1 MAFLSWRK
9 EYEIGVA
16 AIDAEHRRLVGLAND
31 FNDALAEGDNSGAGG
46 KMLTQLIAYAEEHF
60 QHEEHLMR
68 ENGYPGLDKHQAQHV
83 GYISDIFA
91 VNEKIAPTPRHGEHH
106 SSKMAEAMAAR
117 PCAQGGHGFRRFSAA
132 QDRSGEQAVAPR
144 AWIDGQS
151 MSIRPEELH
160 LLHFTERSVNLWMEN
175 S

>member
-83 GYISDIFA
+83 GFISDIFS
-91 VNEKIAPTPRHGEHH
+91 VNEKIASNPATANATVLKWLKQWLFVHVLRED
-106 SSKMAEAMAAR
+106 MD
-117 PCAQGGHGFRRFSAA
+117 FSDFL
-132 QDRSGEQAVAPR
+132 QRKTNQANKP
-144 AWIDGQS
+144 
-151 MSIRPEELH
+151 
-160 LLHFTERSVNLWMEN
+160 
-175 S
+175 